1 MNPRRLVCLLVL
13 LLTSALHLGAQVVQ
27 VSGYGSSVDGTE
39 GASVALYGDNN
50 TSRLSLGDAQGVH
63 VGVSREVVS
72 GPAHLTLGDSRPSLA
87 LPSDTDD
94 SNRSVFARGALLQ
107 VGSADRN
114 VTMFAG
120 KSGEN
125 YGNSYF
131 SSVSGEQCLMFS
143 SATVRTGR
151 VVWHSLMLHG
161 ERKANITSAQWRIAP
176 HSTLSLSAG
185 RNAGHPVFR
194 ATFHHEGKSWRLDV
208 NDTSGH
214 LQLQPQ
220 RALQYQQLERIG
232 LNVSASKR
240 LRQWLTVDAARHEYA
255 TGVTD
260 LPDAPSTAMGARSA
274 LLEAG
279 ANVRFGEF
287 QGGARLLRSSSG
299 SAHDHAT
306 AWIAGWHRGD
316 ASATAMLLRRT
327 DPQGVATTT
336 LQLDA
341 GHRVYRHLQAQSGLL
356 LGNGN
361 PHVDV
366 GGRFEGNWG
375 SLTVSHGE
383 TYIPFGPAS
392 GFKRVLSVAV
402 HVHARNAEVGLA
414 RLSATGIPGVWQGS
428 VNDFEGSGEGSSAG
442 TAHPMRSMPKYR
454 VEGTV
459 MEGSRPVA
467 GAAVAVG
474 PQIVYT
480 DSDGHWM
487 ARTEHNTAVRVVVQP
502 GDFLTT
508 ERYRA
513 ATAARMETPAREA
526 TLLALQVTRVHAVE
540 LPHAAEVTPLEEH
553 ETASPRHALLHTL
566 GRFAVQ
572 VVHVWWR
579 KPPA

>member
-1 MNPRRLVCLLVL
+1 MNPRRLACLLAL
-13 LLTSALHLGAQVVQ
+13 LLASALHLAAQVVQ

-39 GASVALYGDNN
+39 GATVALYGDNN

-63 VGVSREVVS
+63 VGVSREVS
-72 GPAHLTLGDSRPSLA
+72 AGAAHLTLGDSRPSLA

-107 VGSADRN
+107 LGSADRN

-120 KSGEN
+120 KSGQN
-125 YGNSYF
+125 YGNAYF
-131 SSVSGEQCLMFS
+131 SSVSGEQSVMLS

-151 VVWHSLMLHG
+151 IVWHSLMLNG
-161 ERKANITSAQWRIAP
+161 ERRANIASAQWRITP

-220 RALQYQQLERIG
+220 RARQYQQLERIG

-240 LRQWLTVDAARHEYA
+240 VRQWLTVDAARHEYA

-260 LPDAPSTAMGARSA
+260 LPDAPSAGMGARSA

-279 ANVRFGEF
+279 ANVRFGDF
-287 QGGARLLRSSSG
+287 QGGARLLSSSSG
-299 SAHDHAT
+299 QAHDNAT

-316 ASATAMLLRRT
+316 SSATATLLRRT
-327 DPQGVATTT
+327 DPQGATTTT
-336 LQLDA
+336 LQLDT
-341 GHRVYRHLQAQSGLL
+341 GHRVYRHLQAQTGLL
-356 LGNGN
+356 LGSGN
-361 PHVDV
+361 PHLDV

-375 SLTVSHGE
+375 SLSVSHGE

-402 HVHARNAEVGLA
+402 RMHLRNAEVGLA
-414 RLSATGIPGVWQGS
+414 HLSATGIPAVWQGS
-428 VNDFEGSGEGSSAG
+428 LNDFEGSGEGSSAG
-442 TAHPMRSMPKYR
+442 TAHPMHSMPKYR

-459 MEGSRPVA
+459 MEGSRPIA

-487 ARTEHNTAVRVVVQP
+487 ARMAHNTPVRVVVQP
-502 GDFLTT
+502 GNFLTT
-508 ERYRA
+508 ETYRA
-513 ATAARMETPAREA
+513 ATEARIATPARDAA
-526 TLLALQVTRVHAVE
+526 TLPLQVVRYQPAE
-540 LPHAAEVTPLEEH
+540 LPHAAPATAQDDRDPVTPH
-553 ETASPRHALLHTL
+553 RSLLRSL
-566 GRFAVQ
+566 GRFGMQ
-572 VVHVWWR
+572 VVHVWWH
-579 KPPA
+579 KPQA